1 MYPLISRRLSH
12 LSTHRAVR
20 GGGILLPS
28 SAAASASALHHHHQQ
43 QQQQKIHRQQQQQQ
57 PQSSS
62 STCSFSSWILAD
74 NSSSNTSSS
83 SNRSRIR
90 WLRPH
95 PPPYRHLPQQQQ
107 QRRTVFIQT
116 ENTPNPES
124 IKFLPTNTVVLE
136 APDEGGGGAT
146 GIFITRN
153 DPQDTI
159 LKSPLATSLFKMDD
173 VKAVFFGADFVTVT
187 KFATGKWQ
195 YMRPEIFSILMD
207 FFENPSN
214 KVVLDQPV
222 ITDTTILDDDDEIVA
237 MIKELI
243 EDRIRPAVME
253 DGGDIRYVNFD
264 ETDGMV
270 TVQLAGSCVGCPSSS
285 VTLKQ
290 GVENMLMH
298 YIPEVTA
305 VQALEEE
312 DDGDDE
318 RNNIVID
325 KSTDGNNDD
334 AEDENSTATKQQ
346 KTYEE
351 RLAAAGIPFSD

>member
-1 MYPLISRRLSH
+1 MHGLSFVKLWCYYSFRSRFFFRVRVLVSDSRLVSDSCV
-12 LSTHRAVR
+12 L
-20 GGGILLPS
+20 
-28 SAAASASALHHHHQQ
+28 
-43 QQQQKIHRQQQQQQ
+43 
-57 PQSSS
+57 
-62 STCSFSSWILAD
+62 
-74 NSSSNTSSS
+74 NSS
-83 SNRSRIR
+83 
-90 WLRPH
+90 
-95 PPPYRHLPQQQQ
+95 
-107 QRRTVFIQT
+107 
-116 ENTPNPES
+116 
-124 IKFLPTNTVVLE
+124 LPTFQ
-136 APDEGGGGAT
+136 P
-146 GIFITRN
+146 R
-153 DPQDTI
+153 Q
-159 LKSPLATSLFKMDD
+159 
-173 VKAVFFGADFVTVT
+173 
-187 KFATGKWQ
+187 
-195 YMRPEIFSILMD
+195 D

-214 KVVLDQPV
+214 RVVLDQPV

-264 ETDGMV
+264 DTDGMV

-312 DDGDDE
+312 DDDDDDE
-318 RNNIVID
+318 RNTIVIN

-334 AEDENSTATKQQ
+334 AEDENNTATKQQ